1 MNLFRRKVHSL
12 SASSASEE
20 ETSLRLL
27 SEQTRLASALLT
39 AGLNPR
45 SAAEHADLVVDAL
58 ATSRPG
64 SPEAFLAELW
74 SFTMTTGAPPAAVL
88 EVCSEAFTAAAE
100 NARQARVHLS
110 GPQAATR
117 LVMGLPLL
125 AIAGGMLAGYNS
137 LGFLVGSA
145 LGWAVIVVATGLM
158 FLSHRWSARM
168 VNAAQQWNWAR
179 GMAAEALAISLAAGQ
194 PVHQA
199 RAWAGKIAKD
209 YSRSPE
215 DASRELAQCDRF
227 VEISAQTGV
236 ALAGLM
242 RGEALMQ
249 RHAARE
255 EAQVRVE
262 RLSVQLMIPLGVC
275 VLPAFI
281 AVGVLPLVASV
292 ISSTALNS

>member
-1 MNLFRRKVHSL
+1 MNPRDAAGH
-12 SASSASEE
+12 AE
-20 ETSLRLL
+20 
-27 SEQTRLASALLT
+27 LAVDSLT
-39 AGLNPR
+39 A
-45 SAAEHADLVVDAL
+45 
-58 ATSRPG
+58 SRPG

-88 EVCSEAFTAAAE
+88 EVCSQAFTAAAE
-100 NARQARVHLS
+100 NARQARVHLA

-125 AIAGGMLAGYNS
+125 AIAGGMLAGYDP

-158 FLSHRWSARM
+158 FLSYRWSARM
-168 VNAAQQWNWAR
+168 VNSAQQWNWAR
-179 GMAAEALAISLAAGQ
+179 GMAAETLSISLAAGLS
-194 PVHQA
+194 VHQA
-199 RAWAGKIAKD
+199 REWAGKVAKD
-209 YSRSPE
+209 YSRSHE
-215 DASRELAQCDRF
+215 DAVRELAQCDRF
-227 VEISAQTGV
+227 VDISAQTGV
-236 ALAGLM
+236 ALVGLM

-255 EAQVRVE
+255 ESQVRVE

-275 VLPAFI
+275 ILPAFI